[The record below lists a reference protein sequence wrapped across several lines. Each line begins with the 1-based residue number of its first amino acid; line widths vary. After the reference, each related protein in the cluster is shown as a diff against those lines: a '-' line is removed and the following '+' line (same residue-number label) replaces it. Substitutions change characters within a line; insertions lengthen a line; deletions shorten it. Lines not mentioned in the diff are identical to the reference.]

1 MFGYVTAPLTNIF
14 GGFGCL
20 VLMWCVADTI
30 PVTFGA
36 REYFPRFGGSQ
47 LAPSQ
52 PISHVSI
59 YMVIATYSDAVVDIR
74 ALLLRCHCTSGV

>member
-1 MFGYVTAPLTNIF
+1 MLQLLSQIF
-14 GGFGCL
+14 LGEGFECL
-20 VLMWCVADTI
+20 VLMWCVANTI

-36 REYFPRFGGSQ
+36 REYFPRFGGSR

-59 YMVIATYSDAVVDIR
+59 YMVIAIYSDAVVDIR